1 MCVALN
7 AKRKEKKEFWLHPA
21 TSQRF
26 LKGKFYSLYEDL
38 KAHPRKIFRYF
49 RMSTATFDKLLVL
62 FGPSLTFQDTRMR
75 VPPKE
80 ARARAILVA
89 ATIALPK

>member
-1 MCVALN
+1 MCCVALN
-7 AKRKEKKEFWLHPA
+7 AKRKEKKEFWLHPT

-62 FGPSLTFQDTRMR
+62 LGPSLTFQDNRMR
-75 VPPKE
+75 KSVPPE
-80 ARARAILVA
+80 EMLAVTLR
-89 ATIALPK
+89 